1 MSDDASKEKLAELR
15 TRKAALET
23 EVRKLESQVGILEK
37 QNAAKAPRG
46 DGVGGRTRLEDAE
59 AKLTA
64 ASEELQRVTEELE
77 VTEETRQ
84 ENAAATDD
92 LERLVDSFAPLATQ
106 VPELAEVLAAMRL
119 CVGALATSRRLEQ
132 RDESLTEAKDISRA
146 LSEAL
151 LRLANTMSS
160 RSQVLQ
166 LTRK

>member
-1 MSDDASKEKLAELR
+1 MSGEASKERLAELR
-15 TRKAALET
+15 TKRAALET
-23 EVRKLESQVGILEK
+23 EVRKLESQVSILEK
-37 QNAAKAPRG
+37 QAAKAPRS
-46 DGVGGRTRLEDAE
+46 DGRFEDAE

-77 VTEETRQ
+77 VAEETRQ

-106 VPELAEVLAAMRL
+106 VPELAEILAAMRL

-132 RDESLTEAKDISRA
+132 RDESLSEAKDISRA

-166 LTRK
+166 LTRKD